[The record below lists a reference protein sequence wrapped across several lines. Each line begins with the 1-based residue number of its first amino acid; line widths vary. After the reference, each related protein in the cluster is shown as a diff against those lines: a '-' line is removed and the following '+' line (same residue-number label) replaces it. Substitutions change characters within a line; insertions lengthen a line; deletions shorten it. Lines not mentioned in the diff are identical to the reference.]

1 MFFKPVDEMSL
12 RQLFSS
18 DYAKSQLR
26 LSYIGPVI
34 TPTGAIDTS
43 PDALILDM
51 RKSPYQTKRC
61 EFKFIP
67 TSKNDFSHNGQ
78 FQIAIIWDYGYS
90 KDQLRNDL
98 LEQNG
103 CSEVIALAEIKAFS
117 TLADYKYETVFKGQ
131 LIEDVKK
138 LVVKRDEHSV
148 VAAFVLAK
156 CSHTFVNSEKLVN
169 FLMRRYSIVKEMRP
183 QGRGN
188 VVSAFMQTK
197 PQLIKHLNMD
207 NYRWNLDFDPHIAS
221 IELAKIL
228 RENFLSEP
236 PSEDDIKS
244 ILTN

>member
-12 RQLFSS
+12 RQLFST
-18 DYAKSQLR
+18 DYSKSQIL

-34 TPTGAIDTS
+34 TPTGSIDTS
-43 PDALILDM
+43 PDALVLDM

-78 FQIAIIWDYGYS
+78 FQIAVIWDYGCN
-90 KDQLRNDL
+90 KEQLKADL

-103 CSEVIALAEIKAFS
+103 CSEIIAFAEMKAFA

-131 LIEDVKK
+131 LIEDFKK

-156 CSHTFVNSEKLVN
+156 CSHTFVNSEKLVSY
-169 FLMRRYSIVKEMRP
+169 LVKRYATVREMKP

-188 VVSAFMQTK
+188 VISAFMQTK
-197 PQLIKHLNMD
+197 PQLIKHLNLD
-207 NYRWNLDFDPHIAS
+207 NYRWNLDFDPLVAS
-221 IELAKIL
+221 SELAKIL

-236 PSEDDIKS
+236 PTDEDIKN
-244 ILTN
+244 ILS

>member
-12 RQLFSS
+12 RQLFST
-18 DYAKSQLR
+18 DYAKSQLL

-67 TSKNDFSHNGQ
+67 ASKNDFSHNGQ
-78 FQIAIIWDYGYS
+78 FQIAIIWDYGYG
-90 KDQLRNDL
+90 KEQIRKDL

-103 CSEVIALAEIKAFS
+103 CSEIIALSEIKAFS
-117 TLADYKYETVFKGQ
+117 SLAEYKYETVFKGQ
-131 LIEDVKK
+131 LIDDVKK

-169 FLMRRYSIVKEMRP
+169 YLIKRYATVREMKP

-207 NYRWNLDFDPHIAS
+207 NYRWNLDFDPQIAS

-236 PSEDDIKS
+236 PTDEDIKG
-244 ILTN
+244 ILS

>member
-1 MFFKPVDEMSL
+1 LP
-12 RQLFSS
+12 
-18 DYAKSQLR
+18 
-26 LSYIGPVI
+26 II
-34 TPTGAIDTS
+34 
-43 PDALILDM
+43 
-51 RKSPYQTKRC
+51 KRC
-61 EFKFIP
+61 EFKLIP
-67 TSKNDFSHNGQ
+67 ASKIDFAHNGQ
-78 FQIAIIWDYGYS
+78 FQIAIIWDYGYD
-90 KDQLRNDL
+90 KEQIRKDL

-103 CSEVIALAEIKAFS
+103 CSEVIALSEIKAFS
-117 TLADYKYETVFKGQ
+117 SLAEYKYETVFKGQ
-131 LIEDVKK
+131 LIDDVKK

-169 FLMRRYSIVKEMRP
+169 YLIKRYATVREMKP

-207 NYRWNLDFDPHIAS
+207 NYRWNLDFDPQIAS

-236 PSEDDIKS
+236 PTDEDIKG
-244 ILTN
+244 ILS